1 MPLDDEVSNESAIR
15 RLLAMYCQ
23 FADDFRIDE
32 WIELFTKDAELIIA
46 ESRFSGHAELR
57 GFIESSRDPNTRG
70 KHIISEPWI
79 EIDGDRA
86 TARTDCI
93 WISKQGVVGL
103 TGRYHDDLVRTAG
116 VWRFQRRE
124 IRPTG

>member
-46 ESRFSGHAELR
+46 ELRRPYRSRVHSQSIEGSTPEHACRARSGPRVHP
-57 GFIESSRDPNTRG
+57 SR
-70 KHIISEPWI
+70 S
-79 EIDGDRA
+79 
-86 TARTDCI
+86 
-93 WISKQGVVGL
+93 
-103 TGRYHDDLVRTAG
+103 
-116 VWRFQRRE
+116 
-124 IRPTG
+124 